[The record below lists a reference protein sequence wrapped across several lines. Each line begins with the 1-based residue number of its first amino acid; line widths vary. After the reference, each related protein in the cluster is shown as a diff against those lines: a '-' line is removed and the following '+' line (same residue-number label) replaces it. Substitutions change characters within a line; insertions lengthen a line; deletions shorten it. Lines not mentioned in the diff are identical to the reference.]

1 MWSTQLLAP
10 CVKGQIAV
18 SHTAPVFYC
27 AVVAFQNSPGLAGK
41 HFTGAKSHDPGKVL
55 KLMGQVMHIHAQI
68 PVALWAT
75 IGPQV
80 VADRIG
86 QMQPFGPG
94 PAYNSDIQ
102 SKLTLPDIHDCVGV
116 AVRIG
121 ADSAGL
127 NIKRA
132 RHINVQPFFVG
143 LALFTL
149 GVLAI

>member
-1 MWSTQLLAP
+1 MP
-10 CVKGQIAV
+10 
-18 SHTAPVFYC
+18 HTAAVFYST
-27 AVVAFQNSPGLAGK
+27 VVAFQNSPGLAGK
-41 HFTGAKSHDPGKVL
+41 HFTRAKSHDPGQIL
-55 KLMGQVMHIHAQI
+55 KFVRQVMHIHTQV
-68 PVALWAT
+68 PVTLRPT

-116 AVRIG
+116 AVRVG
-121 ADSAGL
+121 THSASL
-127 NIKRA
+127 NVKSA
-132 RHINVQPFFVG
+132 RHINVQPLFVCF
-143 LALFTL
+143 ALFTL